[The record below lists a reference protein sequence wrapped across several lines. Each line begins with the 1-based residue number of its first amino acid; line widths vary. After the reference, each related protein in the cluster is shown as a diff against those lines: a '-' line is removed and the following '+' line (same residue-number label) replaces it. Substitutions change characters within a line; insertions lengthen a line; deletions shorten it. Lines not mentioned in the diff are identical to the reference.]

1 MHALCMHLDA
11 ATAAATRVLRLT
23 DTRILL
29 YLLYLTT
36 PLITTR
42 TTRYAISW
50 EAKDKL
56 NAEVSKGAL
65 RVRRWLMARGAQ
77 LALPEQCGYVPL
89 VESDE
94 AAELGGEG

>member
-1 MHALCMHLDA
+1 MDSLHAQCMHLGA
-11 ATAAATRVLRLT
+11 ATCVLRLT
-23 DTRILL
+23 DTRIMLCS
-29 YLLYLTT
+29 LYLT
-36 PLITTR
+36 R
-42 TTRYAISW
+42 TARDTRYAISW

-65 RVRRWLMARGAQ
+65 RVRRWLMARGAR

>member
-1 MHALCMHLDA
+1 MHAQCMHLG
-11 ATAAATRVLRLT
+11 AATRAIRFT
-23 DTRILL
+23 GTRILL
-29 YLLYLTT
+29 CSLYLKTT
-36 PLITTR
+36 LYTTR

-65 RVRRWLMARGAQ
+65 RVRRWLMARGAR

>member
-1 MHALCMHLDA
+1 
-11 ATAAATRVLRLT
+11 
-23 DTRILL
+23 
-29 YLLYLTT
+29 
-36 PLITTR
+36 
-42 TTRYAISW
+42 
-50 EAKDKL
+50 
-56 NAEVSKGAL
+56 VSKGAL

>member
-1 MHALCMHLDA
+1 MCPL
-11 ATAAATRVLRLT
+11 LT
-23 DTRILL
+23 DTLIILAV
-29 YLLYLTT
+29 LTT
-36 PLITTR
+36 AFNTR

-65 RVRRWLMARGAQ
+65 RVRRWLMARGAR
-77 LALPEQCGYVPL
+77 LALPEQCGYIPL

>member
-1 MHALCMHLDA
+1 MPFASLVHALCY
-11 ATAAATRVLRLT
+11 TRSTSKLPFL
-23 DTRILL
+23 
-29 YLLYLTT
+29 
-36 PLITTR
+36 TR

-65 RVRRWLMARGAQ
+65 RVRRWLMARGAR